1 MDSKSRLGYIQAIIA
16 FVLWGFAPIYFK
28 ALASVT
34 PYEIVAH
41 RVIWSVFTLAAILY
55 WQDKH
60 FISKVIQGFKRHC
73 KILFIAAILLT
84 ANWLVFIY
92 AISVDKILEASLGYY
107 INPLI
112 NVALGAIFLGERLT
126 RFQKIAVLLAFIGV
140 AQEIF
145 RFGQLP
151 VIALFLA
158 LSFGIYGLLRKKAD
172 ISGTSGL
179 IIETIMMLPFA
190 VAYLVYLNNQGSL
203 AFLHEGISIDILLL
217 SAGLVTSVPLIFFIG
232 ASKKIPYSTL
242 GMFQY
247 IGPTLMGVLG
257 YFIYHENFPPGRLI
271 TFALVWFGLAMT
283 VIENLS
289 TGSDKA

>member
-1 MDSKSRLGYIQAIIA
+1 MDPNSRSGYIQAIIA

-28 ALASVT
+28 ALTSVT

-55 WQDKH
+55 WQDKQ
-60 FISKVIQGFKRHC
+60 FISKVILGFKRHF

-107 INPLI
+107 INPLV
-112 NVALGAIFLGERLT
+112 NVALGAIFLRERLT

-145 RFGQLP
+145 RFGQIP
-151 VIALFLA
+151 TIALFLA
-158 LSFGIYGLLRKKAD
+158 VSFGTYGLLRKKAD

-190 VAYLVYLNNQGSL
+190 LAYLFYLNSQGTL
-203 AFLHEGISIDILLL
+203 AFLHEGITIDILLL

-247 IGPTLMGVLG
+247 IGPTLMGILG
-257 YFIYHENFPPGRLI
+257 YFIYHESFPPGRLI
-271 TFALVWFGLAMT
+271 TFTLVWSGLALT
-283 VIENLS
+283 VIENFRSQPEKL
-289 TGSDKA
+289 